1 MATATQ
7 MRATLIYLAPFL
19 HPCKNVV
26 PGTHQQQ
33 QHQQQQQQ
41 QQQQANML
49 SLPQPHYHQPQYQ
62 HLHHPRQLPL
72 RDIDHEDV
80 EDTSRQTHVAHGA
93 ETAPAALA
101 MLTGSSGDSSCS
113 NVRYGSSICGGNRNV
128 TTMSRSTTQA
138 LLRTDGGGGE
148 YSGGGDDD
156 DGDGDRNNH
165 NNNVINC
172 NSTVINA
179 SIGGRQHCCNITA
192 TTTTTSTTAI
202 RSSCCHNNAAPERQD
217 LELQKLKQKQEQ
229 EQEDNTKHK
238 DKCYENYE
246 MPALETTTTTQ
257 HFYAANNKIRQQQ
270 EDEERHLVV
279 VVVVDMEET
288 SETPSKKT
296 DKPSLSSYPTT
307 MAGVAT
313 MAPCPLTMGVRTQA
327 KQLPPAPPLATT
339 TTTTTTTA
347 ALTSFVNYTNSRST
361 KYLRERGRRY
371 FTMQQQ
377 QQQQPLQQ
385 RQRHD
390 SGLPLKKHEEFQ
402 LHDGQQQQQQQQQQR
417 STKSPCGLSLDPLH
431 GSSSTSSSSTTTTT
445 STSTIASGRLVLGS
459 PATCAPYAVVIDNHN
474 TAKCCNNNQMA
485 NTSLLSRCHCLN
497 NMLSNAS
504 QPAQARRH
512 QDPNDICEKTW
523 PQPSSMSSN
532 KDPSVC
538 LQIDW
543 SGVGSG
549 VGYHHHHHRHP
560 HHSFIL
566 RKSSE
571 ACSQRE
577 NEIFSSL
584 KDNACAG
591 RNGCNSRMTSNG
603 MAITPLGHAVP
614 KLPPSATHTLSC
626 PSSTSS
632 TPTSYTTILNKECR
646 CFKNKRDIIIGSE
659 KMRNASSSSTSS
671 STVMAVS
678 SKSLEGSF
686 ASMCDDGSGSGSS
699 CSRCSSYKD
708 NASLLQ
714 LGLGLSTPSS
724 PSSSI
729 TAPAPSSSQ
738 SSSPQSSLSA
748 CWLRWYWWLVAL
760 FGCSKITKTVTVSK
774 WLFMWLLFAVLSSSA
789 HCWAGRNDVPT
800 NCTFPARW
808 EGSWF
813 LSGYQQ
819 SIHIKGSQ
827 FSYRGR
833 CAASDGNK
841 YLIVDEKG
849 CHRCL
854 VIYEKHKNVLQ
865 YKESECEGDSMY
877 MHQSNPSAMA
887 MRSVLNQKPSLGNGG
902 DHRGGAHPN
911 LNGHSR
917 LSSSDQ
923 YIMRSNDDTN
933 DYFCKGRETLQNLCD
948 QIPGDALLY
957 SLFRESAE
965 PVKCPLK
972 GPFIFTYNRGNGECK
987 SPVSNIESCT
997 EDSRLL
1003 LSFQACPDVVGTE
1016 STVEELT
1023 CLATWKD
1030 GNSRYLVGLVS
1041 HHHAISNEERY
1052 RCFVYEKISSLMDMG
1067 HFAGPSMSTSK
1078 DAEYKLAQSGDATCN
1093 GLDSAEVGSRIMSL
1107 RKPPITERC
1116 DFPAW
1121 FKGPRHWHVLM
1132 GNAVYN
1138 YHTNDG
1144 SIHIIKPN
1152 GYMDTRALCEQIN
1165 KQTATEMM
1173 SVVHYTTGCQSGFM
1187 CMMFYRRDTHII
1199 EIQTGKPA
1207 SRLEDACAPDHFD
1220 INKTPYIT
1228 LLASNPDP
1236 QICPMEGL
1244 YTLRGAIGPPY
1255 MTTRHKRNHNNK
1267 VHGFHSHHHL
1277 YESNERG
1284 VLHRR
1289 HTSLSFRNS
1298 NPNERSAWHS
1308 NTRGLPGRS
1317 RRDASSTTTKPN
1329 VTQASESTPQKDVTT
1344 QEILVVGNNTNVGFV
1359 QDPDSDTR
1367 LRSRR
1372 NVPEC
1377 ITNYKA
1383 QRQLWIGCTEPNL
1396 IDVRPLCNDEGDEEY
1411 SCHGSWT
1418 ENGTVYIIARHK
1430 GTKHGVCISYRPT
1443 EGNNAK
1449 LVVGDACYRGTQK
1462 PPEHHLEASLSVF
1475 GKCGETGSPSGRM
1488 SILSWSQLATATFLT
1503 ILLSQLPQQR

>member
-1 MATATQ
+1 MIVKEQFSLSMDSQQQQQQLQQHHQQQRNSKHANTSSSVVQVATAATSAAMMATATQ

-26 PGTHQQQ
+26 PGTTTTTSSGMLSSTQ
-33 QHQQQQQQ
+33 QHQH
-41 QQQQANML
+41 N
-49 SLPQPHYHQPQYQ
+49 LPAEW
-62 HLHHPRQLPL
+62 
-72 RDIDHEDV
+72 DGEKDV
-80 EDTSRQTHVAHGA
+80 EILQKTHVARVSA
-93 ETAPAALA
+93 TTSSTVLSSTASR
-101 MLTGSSGDSSCS
+101 SSIARRGGGVASNSCS
-113 NVRYGSSICGGNRNV
+113 TSTCNSNRNV
-128 TTMSRSTTQA
+128 TTMSTNM
-138 LLRTDGGGGE
+138 LLHPGGH
-148 YSGGGDDD
+148 
-156 DGDGDRNNH
+156 NNH
-165 NNNVINC
+165 YNNAINC

-179 SIGGRQHCCNITA
+179 STGVRHGSSNTNNNNNNNYDIG
-192 TTTTTSTTAI
+192 SSSI
-202 RSSCCHNNAAPERQD
+202 RSSCCHHNNAATERQD
-217 LELQKLKQKQEQ
+217 LDMAKLQWPESKENDYQTKNPKTTKK
-229 EQEDNTKHK
+229 DNA
-238 DKCYENYE
+238 KCYENYE
-246 MPALETTTTTQ
+246 MPALETTTTM
-257 HFYAANNKIRQQQ
+257 FASANNKIRHQKQLQEQQPETEQ
-270 EDEERHLVV
+270 RNKEGHLLARM
-279 VVVVDMEET
+279 VVVDAMQNPNECF
-288 SETPSKKT
+288 KKT
-296 DKPSLSSYPTT
+296 ADDNPSLS
-307 MAGVAT
+307 
-313 MAPCPLTMGVRTQA
+313 
-327 KQLPPAPPLATT
+327 ATT
-339 TTTTTTTA
+339 SINSSHSSTTTLTSNMSGMVPSTKSSLQIQQDKKTTTS
-347 ALTSFVNYTNSRST
+347 SFVNYTNSRST
-361 KYLRERGRRY
+361 KYLRERGRRHHH
-371 FTMQQQ
+371 QQQ
-377 QQQQPLQQ
+377 QQQGHDSTLGLAPVGQPLK
-385 RQRHD
+385 
-390 SGLPLKKHEEFQ
+390 KKHEEFQ
-402 LHDGQQQQQQQQQQR
+402 QFQQR
-417 STKSPCGLSLDPLH
+417 RNSPCGRHSHSDPC
-431 GSSSTSSSSTTTTT
+431 SNAATTTTT
-445 STSTIASGRLVLGS
+445 TTTAAATPTTS
-459 PATCAPYAVVIDNHN
+459 AVVFDNHN
-474 TAKCCNNNQMA
+474 TAKCCNNNQMT

-504 QPAQARRH
+504 VEHSPASRDHHGGQEDGHHDLILRNSLEACNSSSNAIGNEIFYTL
-512 QDPNDICEKTW
+512 NDNNVSPTPSASSSSLSPPL
-523 PQPSSMSSN
+523 PQPSTSS
-532 KDPSVC
+532 
-538 LQIDW
+538 
-543 SGVGSG
+543 
-549 VGYHHHHHRHP
+549 
-560 HHSFIL
+560 
-566 RKSSE
+566 SS
-571 ACSQRE
+571 
-577 NEIFSSL
+577 SS
-584 KDNACAG
+584 A
-591 RNGCNSRMTSNG
+591 S
-603 MAITPLGHAVP
+603 I
-614 KLPPSATHTLSC
+614 
-626 PSSTSS
+626 STS
-632 TPTSYTTILNKECR
+632 TSYTTILNKECR
-646 CFKNKRDIIIGSE
+646 CFNKNKRDIIIGSE
-659 KMRNASSSSTSS
+659 KLSKNAASTTATATTPPPPASGFMSCCIINSNADSSNTLSMQHSLDLSSTTTTLSSASSMDSSAASSSATSSSSSTSS
-671 STVMAVS
+671 SFIAT
-678 SKSLEGSF
+678 
-686 ASMCDDGSGSGSS
+686 AS
-699 CSRCSSYKD
+699 
-708 NASLLQ
+708 
-714 LGLGLSTPSS
+714 
-724 PSSSI
+724 
-729 TAPAPSSSQ
+729 
-738 SSSPQSSLSA
+738 SSLSSVVP
-748 CWLRWYWWLVAL
+748 CWWWCWLVAL
-760 FGCSKITKTVTVSK
+760 FGCSKLTKTVTVSK
-774 WLFMWLLFAVLSSSA
+774 WLFMWLLFVVLSSSA

-800 NCTFPARW
+800 NCTFPAHW

-877 MHQSNPSAMA
+877 MHQTNPSAMA

-923 YIMRSNDDTN
+923 YIMRSNDDMN

-972 GPFIFTYNRGNGECK
+972 GPFVFTYNRGNGECK

-1067 HFAGPSMSTSK
+1067 HFGGPSMSTSK

-1107 RKPPITERC
+1107 RKPPVTERC

-1138 YHTNDG
+1138 YHSNDG

-1255 MTTRHKRNHNNK
+1255 MATRHKRNHNNK
-1267 VHGFHSHHHL
+1267 VHGIHNHHHQ

-1284 VLHRR
+1284 LLHRR
-1289 HTSLSFRNS
+1289 HASLSFRNS
-1298 NPNERSAWHS
+1298 NPNERNAWHS

-1317 RRDASSTTTKPN
+1317 RRDASSTTTQPTTSTLN
-1329 VTQASESTPQKDVTT
+1329 SSQVASSAVAAPASASPKDVTT

-1359 QDPDSDTR
+1359 QDPDSDNR

-1383 QRQLWIGCTEPNL
+1383 QRQLWIGCTEPNV

-1462 PPEHHLEASLSVF
+1462 PPEHHLEANLSVF
-1475 GKCGETGSPSGRM
+1475 GKCGETGNTSATTP
-1488 SILSWSQLATATFLT
+1488 IFSWLHLMATAVIIT
-1503 ILLSQLPQQR
+1503 LLSQFTIPR

>member
-1 MATATQ
+1 MKEQHHQQHSLRMEQYQRNSKHASTSSSARGIVATPSTAGETTAAMATANQ

-26 PGTHQQQ
+26 PGTKQQQ
-33 QHQQQQQQ
+33 QHQQQQKQHQQ
-41 QQQQANML
+41 QQEMANILPHPRSSQL
-49 SLPQPHYHQPQYQ
+49 SLVQQY
-62 HLHHPRQLPL
+62 
-72 RDIDHEDV
+72 V
-80 EDTSRQTHVAHGA
+80 EETLQQQTHVAHGGSRVA
-93 ETAPAALA
+93 VMPV
-101 MLTGSSGDSSCS
+101 TGTRTSDSSI
-113 NVRYGSSICGGNRNV
+113 RSSSSSSTNNNRNV
-128 TTMSRSTTQA
+128 TTMSCASSTQS
-138 LLRTDGGGGE
+138 LLQKPEGDCSDGGGG
-148 YSGGGDDD
+148 G
-156 DGDGDRNNH
+156 RNNH
-165 NNNVINC
+165 NNNAINC
-172 NSTVINA
+172 NSTFINA
-179 SIGGRQHCCNITA
+179 SKGGRQHCCNI
-192 TTTTTSTTAI
+192 SFSAI
-202 RSSCCHNNAAPERQD
+202 RSSCCHNNAAPERHD
-217 LELQKLKQKQEQ
+217 SELQKHKQLLLPYEHQTTTTKK
-229 EQEDNTKHK
+229 DNPKHK
-238 DKCYENYE
+238 DKFYENYE
-246 MPALETTTTTQ
+246 MPALETTNTTTTTSNTTTML
-257 HFYAANNKIRQQQ
+257 YTANNKIRQHNHHQQQQQQHNQ
-270 EDEERHLVV
+270 EDQNDEGHLTVV
-279 VVVVDMEET
+279 VEKKP
-288 SETPSKKT
+288 SETPKKI
-296 DKPSLSSYPTT
+296 DNPSSSSSSLSLYPT
-307 MAGVAT
+307 MSGAT
-313 MAPCPLTMGVRTQA
+313 MVP
-327 KQLPPAPPLATT
+327 PPLNAGLK
-339 TTTTTTTA
+339 A
-347 ALTSFVNYTNSRST
+347 QGPGGETSFVNYTNGRST

-371 FTMQQQ
+371 FTIQQQ
-377 QQQQPLQQ
+377 QQQQLG
-385 RQRHD
+385 HD
-390 SGLPLKKHEEFQ
+390 SGRPLKNHEEFQ
-402 LHDGQQQQQQQQQQR
+402 LHDGHQQR
-417 STKSPCGLSLDPLH
+417 TKSPCGLSVDP
-431 GSSSTSSSSTTTTT
+431 SSTPTMATC
-445 STSTIASGRLVLGS
+445 ASGRLQGPLAS
-459 PATCAPYAVVIDNHN
+459 FAPYAVIDNHN

-497 NMLSNAS
+497 NMLSNG
-504 QPAQARRH
+504 
-512 QDPNDICEKTW
+512 QDTGHKDHHDICDGKTW
-523 PQPSSMSSN
+523 TWTSPDNGRLTNIGSDGGQHGHCHPSCTLRNSCCESCNQRETDIFSRLNENLSSAEN
-532 KDPSVC
+532 CNALRAESGIAMTSSSLPLSSSSVC
-538 LQIDW
+538 PL
-543 SGVGSG
+543 
-549 VGYHHHHHRHP
+549 
-560 HHSFIL
+560 
-566 RKSSE
+566 
-571 ACSQRE
+571 
-577 NEIFSSL
+577 SSL
-584 KDNACAG
+584 YPA
-591 RNGCNSRMTSNG
+591 
-603 MAITPLGHAVP
+603 
-614 KLPPSATHTLSC
+614 SA
-626 PSSTSS
+626 SSPASIS
-632 TPTSYTTILNKECR
+632 TSYTTILNKECR
-646 CFKNKRDIIIGSE
+646 CFKSKRDIIIDSSE
-659 KMRNASSSSTSS
+659 TQRNPSSSSLAVAAVVASLTSS
-671 STVMAVS
+671 T
-678 SKSLEGSF
+678 LG
-686 ASMCDDGSGSGSS
+686 ASESH
-699 CSRCSSYKD
+699 K
-708 NASLLQ
+708 A
-714 LGLGLSTPSS
+714 SS
-724 PSSSI
+724 PSSSSSAFSACLAI
-729 TAPAPSSSQ
+729 DGCCTSARSRSGCRSSKDKDASSLLLEHSIDQATPSRILPSSAAVEV
-738 SSSPQSSLSA
+738 SPLSLA
-748 CWLRWYWWLVAL
+748 CWFWQWCYWWLVAL
-760 FGCSKITKTVTVSK
+760 FGCSKLTKTVTVSK
-774 WLFMWLLFAVLSSSA
+774 WLFMWLLLAVLSSSA

-887 MRSVLNQKPSLGNGG
+887 MRSVINQKPSLGNGG

-911 LNGHSR
+911 SNGHSR

-923 YIMRSNDDTN
+923 YIMRSNDDMN

-957 SLFRESAE
+957 SLFRESAD

-1267 VHGFHSHHHL
+1267 VHGIHNHHHQ

-1289 HTSLSFRNS
+1289 HASLSFRNT
-1298 NPNERSAWHS
+1298 NPNERNAWHS
-1308 NTRGLPGRS
+1308 NTRGIPGRS

-1329 VTQASESTPQKDVTT
+1329 VTENTEPSQQNDGVTQA
-1344 QEILVVGNNTNVGFV
+1344 ILVVGNNTNVGFV

-1462 PPEHHLEASLSVF
+1462 PPEHHLEANLSVF
-1475 GKCGETGSPSGRM
+1475 GKCGETGSSTGR
-1488 SILSWSQLATATFLT
+1488 IFHLGRLQLMTVTLLNL
-1503 ILLSQLPQQR
+1503 LLSQLPIQR

>member
-1 MATATQ
+1 MFQNLPMIAEEQFSLSMDSQQQQPQQQQQQQRNSKHANTSSSVAQAAATTSAAMMATATQ

-26 PGTHQQQ
+26 PGTSAATTTQ
-33 QHQQQQQQ
+33 QH
-41 QQQQANML
+41 L
-49 SLPQPHYHQPQYQ
+49 SA
-62 HLHHPRQLPL
+62 
-72 RDIDHEDV
+72 DWDGAEDV
-80 EDTSRQTHVAHGA
+80 EVSQKTHVARVSATPTTGTASLSSSTAGSRSSMTRRGGGVVGA
-93 ETAPAALA
+93 H
-101 MLTGSSGDSSCS
+101 S
-113 NVRYGSSICGGNRNV
+113 NSNRNV
-128 TTMSRSTTQA
+128 TTTSCAGTNT
-138 LLRTDGGGGE
+138 LLHPGGH
-148 YSGGGDDD
+148 
-156 DGDGDRNNH
+156 NNH
-165 NNNVINC
+165 YNNAINC

-179 SIGGRQHCCNITA
+179 STGVRHASGGNGNGNSNSNDI
-192 TTTTTSTTAI
+192 SSSSI
-202 RSSCCHNNAAPERQD
+202 RSSCCHHNNAATERQD
-217 LELQKLKQKQEQ
+217 LDDTTAKLQWPDASEQ
-229 EQEDNTKHK
+229 PKIPKKKKDNA
-238 DKCYENYE
+238 KCYENYE
-246 MPALETTTTTQ
+246 KMPALETTTTTTTTTTM
-257 HFYAANNKIRQQQ
+257 FASANNKISQQQ
-270 EDEERHLVV
+270 QQTEQSNDQGCLVARV
-279 VVVVDMEET
+279 VESPQKPADN
-288 SETPSKKT
+288 
-296 DKPSLSSYPTT
+296 PSLS
-307 MAGVAT
+307 
-313 MAPCPLTMGVRTQA
+313 
-327 KQLPPAPPLATT
+327 ATT
-339 TTTTTTTA
+339 SINSCRSNTTLTSSGMSGGMVPSTKSSLAIQQDTKTT
-347 ALTSFVNYTNSRST
+347 TSFVNYPNSRST
-361 KYLRERGRRY
+361 KYLRERGRRHHH
-371 FTMQQQ
+371 QQQ
-377 QQQQPLQQ
+377 QQQGHTSTLALAPVG
-385 RQRHD
+385 RQ
-390 SGLPLKKHEEFQ
+390 PLKKLEEFQ
-402 LHDGQQQQQQQQQQR
+402 LEQR
-417 STKSPCGLSLDPLH
+417 RKSPCGRYSHPDLCSNA
-431 GSSSTSSSSTTTTT
+431 TTTTAP
-445 STSTIASGRLVLGS
+445 ASAMAV
-459 PATCAPYAVVIDNHN
+459 VVIDNHN

-485 NTSLLSRCHCLN
+485 NTSLLSRCHDSN
-497 NMLSNAS
+497 KTLSNVPAS
-504 QPAQARRH
+504 QDHNNNVQDEVEEDGHHDLILRH
-512 QDPNDICEKTW
+512 SLE
-523 PQPSSMSSN
+523 
-532 KDPSVC
+532 
-538 LQIDW
+538 
-543 SGVGSG
+543 GSG
-549 VGYHHHHHRHP
+549 NAIG
-560 HHSFIL
+560 
-566 RKSSE
+566 
-571 ACSQRE
+571 
-577 NEIFSSL
+577 NEIFYTHNDNVLPTPAPSVSS
-584 KDNACAG
+584 
-591 RNGCNSRMTSNG
+591 SS
-603 MAITPLGHAVP
+603 
-614 KLPPSATHTLSC
+614 S
-626 PSSTSS
+626 SSTSSTSSSSSASASISTS

-646 CFKNKRDIIIGSE
+646 CFNKTKRDIIIGSE
-659 KMRNASSSSTSS
+659 RHSKNPAMAPTTTTTTTAVATTATPLPASSFPSCCIINSNADSSSNALSRQQPVLDLSATTSSTVSSTSMEES
-671 STVMAVS
+671 
-678 SKSLEGSF
+678 
-686 ASMCDDGSGSGSS
+686 
-699 CSRCSSYKD
+699 
-708 NASLLQ
+708 
-714 LGLGLSTPSS
+714 
-724 PSSSI
+724 
-729 TAPAPSSSQ
+729 
-738 SSSPQSSLSA
+738 SSLSTA
-748 CWLRWYWWLVAL
+748 SSLLATAASLSWWRCWCWLVAL
-760 FGCSKITKTVTVSK
+760 FGCSKLTKTVTVSK
-774 WLFMWLLFAVLSSSA
+774 WLFMWLLFVVLSSPA
-789 HCWAGRNDVPT
+789 QCWAGRNDVPT

-877 MHQSNPSAMA
+877 MHQTNPSAMA

-923 YIMRSNDDTN
+923 YIMRSNDDMN

-972 GPFIFTYNRGNGECK
+972 GPFVFTYNRGNGECK

-1067 HFAGPSMSTSK
+1067 HFGGPSMSTSK

-1107 RKPPITERC
+1107 RKPPVTERC

-1138 YHTNDG
+1138 YHSNDG

-1267 VHGFHSHHHL
+1267 VHGIHNHHHQF
-1277 YESNERG
+1277 ESNERG
-1284 VLHRR
+1284 LHRR

-1298 NPNERSAWHS
+1298 NPNERNAWHS

-1317 RRDASSTTTKPN
+1317 RRDASSTTTQPTTSTLN
-1329 VTQASESTPQKDVTT
+1329 GSQELSASSASASPKDVTT
-1344 QEILVVGNNTNVGFV
+1344 QEILVVGNSTNVGFV
-1359 QDPDSDTR
+1359 QDPDSDNR

-1383 QRQLWIGCTEPNL
+1383 QRQLWIGCTEPNV

-1443 EGNNAK
+1443 EGTNAK

-1475 GKCGETGSPSGRM
+1475 GKCGETGNTSATIP
-1488 SILSWSQLATATFLT
+1488 ILSWIHLMTASILTT
-1503 ILLSQLPQQR
+1503 ILCQFAIPR